1 MNRTTILS
9 LAIALAASVIGVGCE
24 KRDATAPT
32 TPGTTETTPST
43 AMPPA
48 SAASQ

>member
-32 TPGTTETTPST
+32 TPGTTTTPST